1 MESCCTEPPPL
12 VLFGRGCGWPIAMSE
27 ELHLKLFWSSPF
39 DGGMAEKKRLYLGE
53 VKMSGEKGKHTAY
66 TAMSEAFSVPSSRS
80 VYQQQRVSVENT
92 SGDTPPLSSL
102 STGPWSPRGRMPPPV
117 MADDTNQRAI
127 RVPVV
132 SCRIASPSSGVRF
145 R

>member
-53 VKMSGEKGKHTAY
+53 VKMSGEKVSIPPTLPCQRHSLYPAVGQCI
-66 TAMSEAFSVPSSRS
+66 SRE
-80 VYQQQRVSVENT
+80 Y
-92 SGDTPPLSSL
+92 L
-102 STGPWSPRGRMPPPV
+102 W
-117 MADDTNQRAI
+117 
-127 RVPVV
+127 
-132 SCRIASPSSGVRF
+132 
-145 R
+145 